1 MPLPRCVTRHM
12 ACVVSLSTA
21 LVCLLGRQTRIL
33 IPTAATGL
41 LQMSSEQSGRC
52 TSYREAWQ
60 VGGGQRLPVHP
71 PAWPPAHSRAPET
84 AQRTLPREADGV
96 VEVHARSLRGFP
108 WVPILS
114 PALKRAV
121 IGPRVSAPA
130 SLPEQRQEEGKR
142 AAGKEGG
149 CCSHPL
155 TRVLRVPTAI
165 RGLCSS
171 NCRWIHS

>member
-33 IPTAATGL
+33 IPASATGL
-41 LQMSSEQSGRC
+41 LRMSNEQSGRC
-52 TSYREAWQ
+52 TSCREAWQ
-60 VGGGQRLPVHP
+60 VGGGQWLPVHP

-84 AQRTLPREADGV
+84 ARCTFPREADGV

-114 PALKRAV
+114 PALKRA
-121 IGPRVSAPA
+121 ITGPRVSAPA
-130 SLPEQRQEEGKR
+130 SLPEQRQEGRKR
-142 AAGKEGG
+142 G
-149 CCSHPL
+149 CWERGWVSL
-155 TRVLRVPTAI
+155 TSPSQ
-165 RGLCSS
+165 GF
-171 NCRWIHS
+171 